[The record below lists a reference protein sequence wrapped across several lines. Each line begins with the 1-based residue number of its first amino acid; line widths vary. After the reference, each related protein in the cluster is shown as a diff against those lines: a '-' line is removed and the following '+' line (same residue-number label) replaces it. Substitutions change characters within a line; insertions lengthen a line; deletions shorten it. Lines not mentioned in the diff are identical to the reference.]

1 MTRALTSRLEKL
13 ESKRGTS
20 PGRVFRIIANDDDEE
35 AEGISKLL
43 RSGIAKPDDRFI
55 VAPDRHTG
63 SPRVV
68 SVNRAIET

>member
-35 AEGISKLL
+35 AEGISKLP

-55 VAPDRHTG
+55 VRRIVTPGAQESCP
-63 SPRVV
+63 
-68 SVNRAIET
+68 